1 MPCGVELATFGRNA
15 MLPSPSARITCTSSN
30 RLIIIG
36 NLFGGSQR
44 PRTALHLVQF
54 EIEEL
59 ARQHHDGERDG
70 EEDEAGIFV
79 IEPAGELRETELR
92 DDDDGED
99 ASRVSDDREEDGEP
113 EDGELFPHLLL

>member
-44 PRTALHLVQF
+44 PRAALHLVQF

-59 ARQHHDGERDG
+59 TRQHHHGERDR
-70 EEDEAGIFV
+70 EEDEAGILM
-79 IEPAGELRETELR
+79 IEAAGELRETELR

-99 ASRVSDDREEDGEP
+99 APRVSDDSEEDREP
-113 EDGELFPHLLL
+113 EDRDLLPHLL

>member
-36 NLFGGSQR
+36 NLFRGSQR
-44 PRTALHLVQF
+44 PRAALHLVQF

-59 ARQHHDGERDG
+59 ARQHHHGERDG

-79 IEPAGELRETELR
+79 IEAAGEFRETKLR
-92 DDDDGED
+92 DDDDGENTP
-99 ASRVSDDREEDGEP
+99 RVADNREEN
-113 EDGELFPHLLL
+113 